1 MRKNTRSRSR
11 SQRAGAIRMPGEYFG
26 SDSGRYTP
34 NPNAGLCANAYGNTT
49 AQSMGNSLTPNM
61 VGPNLF
67 AHPNGT
73 GTQTGGR
80 RIARKSRKTRKVKR
94 NGCSK
99 GKGCSRV
106 KRSGCSKGKGCRR
119 VKRSGCTKRS
129 GCSRVKRSGCSK
141 RKGCR
146 R

>member
-11 SQRAGAIRMPGEYFG
+11 SQRAGAIRMPAEYFG
-26 SDSGRYTP
+26 GNSGRYTP
-34 NPNAGLCANAYGNTT
+34 DPNAGLCANAYGNTT

-80 RIARKSRKTRKVKR
+80 RRRISRKSRKTRKVKR

-99 GKGCSRV
+99 GKGC
-106 KRSGCSKGKGCRR
+106 RR
-119 VKRSGCTKRS
+119 VKRSGCKKSKGRK
-129 GCSRVKRSGCSK
+129 RVKRSGCKKS
-141 RKGCR
+141 KGCR